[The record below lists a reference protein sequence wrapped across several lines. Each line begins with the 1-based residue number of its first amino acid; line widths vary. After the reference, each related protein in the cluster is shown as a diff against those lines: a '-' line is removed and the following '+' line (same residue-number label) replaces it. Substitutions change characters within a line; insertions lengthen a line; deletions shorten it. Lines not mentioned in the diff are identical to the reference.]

1 MNLLTSVDKS
11 TNIFVI
17 SHKSDQVSDKFD
29 TVESFYQYMINL
41 FYNFQIIFYSIKKNF
56 LVLFELEFLL

>member
-1 MNLLTSVDKS
+1 MILDEIMDSSLDSTGTDVFMNLLASVDKS

-29 TVESFYQYMINL
+29 CTLKFEKI
-41 FYNFQIIFYSIKKNF
+41 KNF
-56 LVLFELEFLL
+56 SKMKVIQ

>member
-1 MNLLTSVDKS
+1 MDGSLDTGGTDVFMNLLSSVDKN

-29 TVESFYQYMINL
+29 TVLRFEKI
-41 FYNFQIIFYSIKKNF
+41 KNF
-56 LVLFELEFLL
+56 SKMKVLQ

>member
-1 MNLLTSVDKS
+1 MDGSLDTGGTDVFMNLLSSVDKS

-29 TVESFYQYMINL
+29 TVLKFEKI
-41 FYNFQIIFYSIKKNF
+41 KNF
-56 LVLFELEFLL
+56 SKMKVIQ